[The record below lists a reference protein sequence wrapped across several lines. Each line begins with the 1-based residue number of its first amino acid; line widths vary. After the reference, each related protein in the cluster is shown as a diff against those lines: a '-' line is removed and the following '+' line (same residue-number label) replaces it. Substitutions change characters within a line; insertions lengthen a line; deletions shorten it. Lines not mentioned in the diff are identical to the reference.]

1 MNLFCLEKNLIFLD
15 ESKEHSYESKDVK
28 MLVSRKSWL
37 DSGTSKHDISKESC
51 ILMVTVS

>member
-1 MNLFCLEKNLIFLD
+1 MNLFCLEKEFLD